1 MATLTPHGGKPNG
14 GLPLPHA
21 VTVFVG
27 NFGSGKTEIAINYA
41 LLLANR
47 GERVRLVDID
57 LVNPYFRSREAR
69 EYMQAHGVEVVAP
82 TGEYAFADLPIMM
95 AEVGGT
101 LHAQPGRV
109 VFDVGGDDL
118 GARVLGGFATL
129 LVEAKAA
136 VLQVVNARRPFTDSL
151 AGCRQMYDELEAAAR
166 VRIGGLVA
174 NAHLINETTPEV
186 VRQGI
191 ALAREMEQ
199 ATGVPLVFAAVE
211 RGVLQQCGQADLGC
225 PVLAIDRY
233 MTSPWERSQRRDPIG
248 RPPRTH
254 LPLGE

>member
-1 MATLTPHGGKPNG
+1 MATMTPHGGLTG

-41 LLLANR
+41 MLLAST
-47 GERVRLVDID
+47 GQRVQLVDID
-57 LVNPYFRSREAR
+57 LVNAYFRSREAR
-69 EYMQAHGVEVVAP
+69 AYVQAHGVEVVAP
-82 TGEYAFADLPIMM
+82 EGEYAFADLPIML
-95 AEVGGT
+95 AEVGGS
-101 LHAQPGRV
+101 LRSHPGRV

-118 GARVLGGFATL
+118 GARVLGGFAAL
-129 LVEAKAA
+129 LVEAQAA

-174 NAHLINETTPEV
+174 NAHLIGETTPEV
-186 VRQGI
+186 VRQGV